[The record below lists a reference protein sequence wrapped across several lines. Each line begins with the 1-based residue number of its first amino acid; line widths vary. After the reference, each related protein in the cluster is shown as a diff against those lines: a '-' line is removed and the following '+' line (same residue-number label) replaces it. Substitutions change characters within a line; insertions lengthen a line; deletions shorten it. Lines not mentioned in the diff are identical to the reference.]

1 MQRTGLNT
9 FAKLALILFALF
21 CVFTVIKLKIEI
33 NDLEDRKTELE
44 QKIAV
49 AEEEVAALQNK
60 LDTPFDEEYV
70 AALAK
75 EKLNLVMPDEV
86 IFYNDLTE

>member
-9 FAKLALILFALF
+9 FAKLALVLFALF
-21 CVFTVIKLKIEI
+21 CVFTIIKLRIEI
-33 NDLEDRKTELE
+33 NSFEEKKSDLES
-44 QKIAV
+44 KIAV
-49 AEEEVAALQNK
+49 AEEEVAELQNK
-60 LDTPFDEEYV
+60 LDTPMDEEYV
-70 AALAK
+70 ASLAK